1 MTNVFNCPV
10 QVVYGKGC
18 VNGHSSLI
26 AAHGTKALVVTTP
39 SSAKNGSRE
48 DVISALKREGMG
60 YAVFDRCRNNPSLEM
75 ADELGDFARNSGCDL
90 VIGLGGGSPMD
101 SAKAAAVLATN
112 DFPASE
118 LFKNRYP
125 NPPLPL
131 ILIPTTA
138 GTGSEMSYTGVLT
151 VDGGTNKKSFGT
163 TALHAKAAFLD
174 ASYTEK
180 LPMHLARNTAVDA
193 FAHALE
199 GYLKPKNTPMGA
211 VFAREVF
218 RGFAECRGALLC
230 DSLDF
235 ETREKLLM
243 NAMYAGIVIAQERT
257 LGLHVA
263 SYPLTALYGVQH
275 GLAVGLPMA
284 AYVKLNYA
292 EAKEKIDEILGILGL
307 SSPEAFKGYIG
318 DLLEDR
324 NTYTLTDVE
333 RMTKVCLEGVMARDN
348 PHKFTEEDVLNL
360 YLESLN
366 MV

>member
-1 MTNVFNCPV
+1 MTNIFNCPV

-60 YAVFDRCRNNPSLEM
+60 YAVFDRCENNPSLKM

-101 SAKAAAVLATN
+101 SAKAAAVLAAN

-199 GYLKPKNTPMGA
+199 GYIKPAATPMGA

-218 RGFAECRGALLC
+218 RGFAECRGALLR

-292 EAKEKIDEILGILGL
+292 EAKEKIDEVLGILGL

>member
-1 MTNVFNCPV
+1 MTNIFNCPV

-60 YAVFDRCRNNPSLEM
+60 YAVFDRCENNPSLKM

-101 SAKAAAVLATN
+101 SAKAAAVLAAN

-151 VDGGTNKKSFGT
+151 VDGGTNKKLRHYRPSRQSGLSGRFVYR
-163 TALHAKAAFLD
+163 KAA
-174 ASYTEK
+174 
-180 LPMHLARNTAVDA
+180 
-193 FAHALE
+193 HAPCQE
-199 GYLKPKNTPMGA
+199 HRCGRFRPRAGRVYKAGRHPHGRGFRA
-211 VFAREVF
+211 EVF
-218 RGFAECRGALLC
+218 RGFAECRGALLR

-292 EAKEKIDEILGILGL
+292 EAKEKIDEVLGILGL
-307 SSPEAFKGYIG
+307 FSPEAFKGYIG